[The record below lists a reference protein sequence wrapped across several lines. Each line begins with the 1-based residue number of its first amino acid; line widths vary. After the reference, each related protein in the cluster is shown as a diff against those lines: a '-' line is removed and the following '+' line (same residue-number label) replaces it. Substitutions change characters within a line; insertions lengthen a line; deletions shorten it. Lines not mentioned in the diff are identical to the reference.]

1 MNSASS
7 FPRTPPVSPAF
18 SLAAGR
24 LAGRR
29 SLFEFLL
36 PKVTPLQQ
44 LAARYSSGRLRTA
57 ISAAAAVA
65 LVAGGLF
72 FFQQCQ
78 LWRLE
83 SQWAKLQPTVQQLE
97 GVQDQIRQYR
107 PWFDES
113 VRGLTILRTSH
124 RGLPRRWQ
132 RDRQDR
138 GDSQPEHGYLHRHRP
153 RTTRRCSR
161 RSRTVAQ
168 GPANP
173 RREPGADSRAT
184 AGAAIHLQLPV
195 E

>member
-7 FPRTPPVSPAF
+7 FRRTPPCRRRSAWRP
-18 SLAAGR
+18 GR

-29 SLFEFLL
+29 ALFEFLL

-97 GVQDQIRQYR
+97 GVQEQIRQYR

-138 GDSQPEHGYLHRHRP
+138 GDSGLEHGHLHGHRP

-161 RSRTVAQ
+161 RSRTCARSS
-168 GPANP
+168 N
-173 RREPGADSRAT
+173 SAT
-184 AGAAIHLQLPV
+184 
-195 E
+195 